1 MCRFLLLLIM
11 LLTGCASV
19 PVTVQRPQQAD
30 APFTFNGRV
39 AFKQGE
45 QHDSAGVRWMHRE
58 AEDEILLLAPLGQT
72 VARIHRDVS
81 EVTLDASGKH
91 YTALDMETLMQQV
104 LGWQLPLSGLRYW
117 VTGLPAPEGGWY
129 GIERDENGQMS
140 ILHQLD
146 WEITYS
152 SYAATTL
159 DALPLRLNL
168 KRDDGM
174 EVLLL
179 IDEWE
184 AQ

>member
-1 MCRFLLLLIM
+1 MRRSFLLLI
-11 LLTGCASV
+11 LLFTGCASV

-30 APFTFNGRV
+30 APFVFNGRV
-39 AFKQGE
+39 AVKQGE
-45 QHDSAGVRWMHRE
+45 QRDSAGVRWMHR
-58 AEDEILLLAPLGQT
+58 ADDDEILLLAPLGQT
-72 VARIHRDVS
+72 VARIHRDAS

-104 LGWQLPLSGLRYW
+104 LGWQLPLSGLSHW
-117 VTGLPAPEGGWY
+117 VTALPAPESWY
-129 GIERDENGQMS
+129 SIERDENGQVS
-140 ILHQLD
+140 IMHQQG
-146 WEITYS
+146 WEIAYS
-152 SYAATTL
+152 RYAATTL

-168 KRDDGM
+168 KRDGM